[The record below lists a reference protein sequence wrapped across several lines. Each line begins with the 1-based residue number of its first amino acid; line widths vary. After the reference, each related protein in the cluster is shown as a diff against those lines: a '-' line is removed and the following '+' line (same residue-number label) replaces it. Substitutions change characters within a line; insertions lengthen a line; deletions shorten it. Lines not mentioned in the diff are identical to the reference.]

1 MNRTYANDPK
11 VSKRGQRPLEVAS
24 SSGSQPART
33 EHDGVMTPVDRAVF
47 RLPGSALFVPILLF
61 FVVTPLASASVWTV
75 WLYIVPVLAMVY
87 VFWTRTVAD
96 LHAITVYD
104 HRGKRRIPW
113 ADLDGFEFHGPR
125 WALAV
130 TLGGR
135 KIRLPMVR
143 PRDLPRLA
151 EVSGGRLYLGETAV
165 EDAEAASNNETAII
179 ETRTTPEGPSRS

>member
-1 MNRTYANDPK
+1 
-11 VSKRGQRPLEVAS
+11 
-24 SSGSQPART
+24 
-33 EHDGVMTPVDRAVF
+33 MTPVDRAVF

-61 FVVTPLASASVWTV
+61 VIITPLASASVWTV
-75 WLYIVPVLAMVY
+75 WLYVVPVLALVY
-87 VFWTRTVAD
+87 VFWTRTAAD

-104 HRGKRRIPW
+104 QRGKRRIPW

-130 TLGGR
+130 TLDGR

-165 EDAEAASNNETAII
+165 EDAEAASNNETAVV
-179 ETRTTPEGPSRS
+179 ETRTAPDGPPPTP